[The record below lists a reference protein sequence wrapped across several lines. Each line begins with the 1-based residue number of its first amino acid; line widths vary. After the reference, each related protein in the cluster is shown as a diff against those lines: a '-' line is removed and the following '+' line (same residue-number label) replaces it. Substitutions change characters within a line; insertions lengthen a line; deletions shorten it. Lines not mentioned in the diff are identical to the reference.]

1 MKYERLRE
9 LRKKA
14 GLTQAAVGEILGV
27 SIRGYTHYE
36 NGDRDMSP
44 EVLIALADYYGVTV
58 DYLLGRTD
66 DPGKPEK

>member
-1 MKYERLRE
+1 MIYERVRE

-14 GLTQAAVGEILGV
+14 NLSQEAVGKILGI
-27 SIRGYTHYE
+27 SQRGYGHYE

-58 DYLLGRTD
+58 DYLLGRTND
-66 DPGKPEK
+66 SGKLEK

>member
-1 MKYERLRE
+1 MKYERIYE
-9 LRKKA
+9 LRKKVKLSQEA
-14 GLTQAAVGEILGV
+14 IGKILGV
-27 SIRGYTHYE
+27 SQRAYSHYE

>member
-1 MKYERLRE
+1 MKYERVQE

-14 GLTQAAVGEILGV
+14 NLSQETLGKVLGV
-27 SIRGYTHYE
+27 SQRGYGHYE
-36 NGDRDMSP
+36 NGDRDMPP

-66 DPGKPEK
+66 DPGKPEN